1 MLLFRNSRKVHPIL
15 SSLTSTHPSTVEGCV
30 DVDRNLVSSLFLEF
44 LNSFVNGKLV
54 KTSTKSFRRPSDK
67 CQEGALAP
75 KCDQATTKKSTGSHH
90 HMVRPA
96 FPPSVEVQPS
106 FCSFWPSTWCSY
118 VIIQKRSL
126 LPLWRT
132 VVKGGSVERKFIFLV
147 LHWLG
152 RARWRL

>member
-1 MLLFRNSRKVHPIL
+1 MHTTSRSIAHTTSRATVIKGDRPKISSFFLMLLFGKLRKIHPIL
-15 SSLTSTHPSTVEGCV
+15 SSLTSTPPTPGASIG
-30 DVDRNLVSSLFLEF
+30 DVNRNLVSSLFLEF

-54 KTSTKSFRRPSDK
+54 KTSTKNFRRPSDK

-106 FCSFWPSTWCSY
+106 FCSF
-118 VIIQKRSL
+118 
-126 LPLWRT
+126 
-132 VVKGGSVERKFIFLV
+132 
-147 LHWLG
+147 
-152 RARWRL
+152 